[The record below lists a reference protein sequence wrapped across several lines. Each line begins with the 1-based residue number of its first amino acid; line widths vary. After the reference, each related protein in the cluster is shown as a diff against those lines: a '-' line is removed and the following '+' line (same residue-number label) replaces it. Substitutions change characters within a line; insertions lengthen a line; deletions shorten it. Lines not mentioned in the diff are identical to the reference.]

1 MGKEQKV
8 HNFIRLISE
17 PYIIFLVLAGLL
29 IGFNIGFYIFSA
41 AAICPVL
48 VLLLFIGPAKS
59 CKKAGIIAMAAALLI
74 GFLFG
79 IPKTKARNDY
89 GIYEGVVIENRS
101 NYFVFESNF
110 HRYYV
115 YEKGTEREEGDILSI
130 EGLAEPLKF
139 TTYEGYFDFENYLS
153 KKGVDSELKPSYIN
167 VKWERPIRFASR
179 EKAFLE
185 EFDDPLTKGLLS
197 SVLFGDKDY
206 SNEAISMA
214 SGMNALNF
222 LSVSGLLFQAILGFF
237 DWFFYLGFKDKTSK
251 TIVLGIAVLLLP
263 FGFKKVGFW
272 RVFLGRAIGYVAFMN
287 KKAIDPIM
295 KTSIAGLMLFLINPF
310 NAVSSGYLV
319 GFGLSFFMIFT
330 KPYRVKYVK
339 FDRKAADLLFLMAFL
354 MPLFIKGN
362 EFHVLAPFY
371 GFILLPFVYPF
382 AALGLLSFIS
392 LPFITVLGAYSKF
405 LLGYLNFLQ
414 TFDFSVTVGGFN
426 ELAMFSYYYGMA
438 SFFYFWDRGFTNIS
452 MKLATL
458 GMGALLINVCP
469 VFNFAIDQVT
479 FLNVGQ
485 GDCIF
490 IRSKDKTVMIDVGG
504 NTGFDLAKEVTIPFL
519 RKERVQ
525 SLDYVIITHYDA
537 DHSGALESLKSN
549 FVVKHV
555 LDKPNQF
562 PLTIGDLFIENLNE
576 GIPRSNNEND
586 NSLVLSMNFIGKTWL
601 FMGDAPEKVEREIIK
616 KHPDIDC
623 DVLKVGHHGS
633 DTSTCE
639 EFLEKVTPEDAII
652 SVGKK
657 NKYGHPAD
665 KIQLRLAR
673 YGARV
678 RRTDLE
684 GSITYRKL
692 FGFL

>member
-1 MGKEQKV
+1 
-8 HNFIRLISE
+8 
-17 PYIIFLVLAGLL
+17 
-29 IGFNIGFYIFSA
+29 
-41 AAICPVL
+41 
-48 VLLLFIGPAKS
+48 
-59 CKKAGIIAMAAALLI
+59 MAAALLI
-74 GFLFG
+74 GFLLG
-79 IPKTKARNDY
+79 VPKTKARNDY

-101 NYFVFESNF
+101 NYFVFESAF

-130 EGLAEPLKF
+130 EGIAEPLKF
-139 TTYEGYFDFENYLS
+139 TTYEGYFDFEDYLS
-153 KKGVDSELKPSYIN
+153 KKGVDSELKPKTID

-185 EFDDPLTKGLLS
+185 SFDDQLTRGLLS

-251 TIVLGIAVLLLP
+251 TIVLGISVLLLP

-272 RVFLGRAIGYVAFMN
+272 RVFLGRVIGYVDFMN
-287 KKAIDPIM
+287 NKEIDPI
-295 KTSIAGLMLFLINPF
+295 KKASIAGLILFFLNPY
-310 NAVSSGYLV
+310 NAVSSGYLI
-319 GFGLSFFMIFT
+319 GFGLSFFMILT
-330 KPYRVKYVK
+330 KPYRVKYKK
-339 FDRKAADLLFLMAFL
+339 FDRQAADLLFLMVFL
-354 MPLFIKGN
+354 CPLFIKGN
-362 EFHVLAPFY
+362 EFHILAPFY
-371 GFILLPFVYPF
+371 SFILLPFVYPF
-382 AALGLLSFIS
+382 AALGLMSFIS

-414 TFDFSVTVGGFN
+414 NFDYSVTVGGFN
-426 ELAMFSYYYGMA
+426 ELTMFAYYYGMTL
-438 SFFYFWDRGFTNIS
+438 FFYLWDRGFTDIS
-452 MKLATL
+452 MKLASL

-469 VFNFAIDQVT
+469 ILNYAIDQVT

-490 IRSKDKTVMIDVGG
+490 IRNKDKTVMIDVGG
-504 NTGFDLAKEVTIPFL
+504 NAGFDLAKEVTIPFL

-525 SLDYVIITHYDA
+525 KLDYVIITHYDA
-537 DHSGALESLKSN
+537 DHSGALESLKTN

-555 LDKPNQF
+555 LDNPSQF
-562 PLTIGDLFIENLNE
+562 PLTIGDLFLENLNE
-576 GIPRSNNEND
+576 GDPNSRNEND
-586 NSLVLSMNFIGKTWL
+586 NSLVLSMNFIGKSWL

-616 KHPDIDC
+616 KRPDLDC

-633 DTSTCE
+633 KTSTCE
-639 EFLEKVTPEDAII
+639 DLLKTFKPKEAVI
-652 SVGKK
+652 SCGKD
-657 NKYGHPAD
+657 NKYGHPHQEVLNRLRKYNI
-665 KIQLRLAR
+665 KI
-673 YGARV
+673 

-684 GSITYRKL
+684 GTISYKTY
-692 FGFL
+692 FWI

>member
-17 PYIIFLVLAGLL
+17 PYILFLVLAGFL
-29 IGFNIGFYIFSA
+29 IGFNVGFYIFSA
-41 AAICPVL
+41 AVICPLL
-48 VLLLFIGPAKS
+48 VLPLLLSPAFS
-59 CKKAGIIAMAAALLI
+59 RKKAGIIAVAAALLI
-74 GFLFG
+74 GFFLG
-79 IPKTKARNDY
+79 VPKTIARNDY
-89 GIYEGVVIENRS
+89 GIYEGVVIENKP
-101 NYFVFESNF
+101 NYFVFESGF

-130 EGLAEPLKF
+130 EGIAEPLKF
-139 TTYEGYFDFENYLS
+139 TTYEGYFDFEDYLS
-153 KKGVDSELKPSYIN
+153 KKGVDSELRPKSIS

-185 EFDDPLTKGLLS
+185 NFDDPLTRGLLS

-251 TIVLGIAVLLLP
+251 TTVLGISVLLLP

-272 RVFLGRAIGYVAFMN
+272 RVFLGRVIAYVGFMN
-287 KKAIDPIM
+287 NKEIDPIK
-295 KTSIAGLMLFLINPF
+295 KTSIAGLILFLLNPY
-310 NAVSSGYLV
+310 NAVSSGYLI

-330 KPYRVKYVK
+330 KPYRVKYKK
-339 FDRKAADLLFLMAFL
+339 FDRQAADLLFLMVFL
-354 MPLFIKGN
+354 CPLFIKGN
-362 EFHVLAPFY
+362 EFHVLSPFY
-371 GFILLPFVYPF
+371 SFILLPFVYPF
-382 AALGLLSFIS
+382 AALGLMSFIS

-414 TFDFSVTVGGFN
+414 TFDYSVTVGGFN
-426 ELAMFSYYYGMA
+426 ELTTFAYYYGMTL
-438 SFFYFWDRGFTNIS
+438 FFYLWDRGFTNIS
-452 MKLATL
+452 MKLASL
-458 GMGALLINVCP
+458 GMGALLTNVCP
-469 VFNFAIDQVT
+469 ILNYAIDQVT

-490 IRSKDKTVMIDVGG
+490 IRNKDKTVMIDVGG

-525 SLDYVIITHYDA
+525 RLDYVIITHYDA
-537 DHSGALESLKSN
+537 DHSGALESLKTN
-549 FVVKHV
+549 FIVNHV
-555 LDKPNQF
+555 LDNPNQF
-562 PLTIGDLFIENLNE
+562 PLTIGDLLIENLNE
-576 GIPRSNNEND
+576 GIPNSSNEND
-586 NSLVLSMNFIGKTWL
+586 NSLVLSMSFIGKTWL

-616 KHPDIDC
+616 KHPDLDC
-623 DVLKVGHHGS
+623 DILKVGHHGS

-639 EFLEKVTPEDAII
+639 EFLEKVTPEEAII

-673 YGARV
+673 HGTRI

-684 GSITYRKL
+684 GTITYRKL